1 LKRIRPGETIGILGG
16 GQLGRMMAIA
26 AKQMGFRTA
35 VLDPTAG
42 CPAAQVSDIEITASY
57 DDLGAA
63 QELAAA
69 SAVVTYEFENVDGAV
84 ARYLEDHAYLPQGA
98 ELLQITQDRA
108 LEKAAVRDAGEAV
121 VPYRVVVTKADLERA
136 LSEIGLPAILKTARG
151 GYDGKGQF
159 VLEEDK
165 HVLDAFRMF
174 DGRTV
179 FVLERRISFEKE
191 LSVIVTRGTTGEAR
205 AFPAAEN
212 IHVQNILHQSIV
224 PARIDPSIRERAT
237 QTALKVAEALGL
249 IGTLAVE
256 MFLTTDG
263 RLLVNELA
271 PRPHNSGHYT
281 IEACETSQFEQ
292 HVRAICGWPLGPVHL
307 LKPAVMVNVLGQHV
321 DRVLAAIP
329 RLNNAHL
336 HLYGKAEAKPNRK
349 MGHVTILADTV
360 EAALAEAEALK
371 IWND

>member
-69 SAVVTYEFENVDGAV
+69 STVVTYEFENVDGAV

-165 HVLDAFRMF
+165 HVLDAFRML
-174 DGRTV
+174 DGRMV

-205 AFPAAEN
+205 AFPVAEN

-256 MFLTTDG
+256 MFLTADG

>member
-1 LKRIRPGETIGILGG
+1 MKTIRPGETIGILGG
-16 GQLGRMMAIA
+16 GQLGQMMAIA

-69 SAVVTYEFENVDGAV
+69 SAVVTYEFENVDGTV

-98 ELLQITQDRA
+98 KLLQITQDRA
-108 LEKAAVRDAGEAV
+108 LEKAAVRNAGEAV
-121 VPYRVVVTKADLERA
+121 VPYRVVVTQADLERA

-165 HVLDAFRMF
+165 HVLDAFRML

-224 PARIDPSIRERAT
+224 PARIDPAIRERAT

-256 MFLTTDG
+256 MFLTADG